1 MASSLSFLKNKNVWS
16 QVAIIIIF
24 LLLSMLYFYPVFSGK
39 QLQQSDMTNARGMAN
54 ELIQWEKSH
63 PDEEPMWTN
72 SMFGGMPA
80 YLIKMGKTYNIYRY
94 VREVLTLGLPAGSV
108 AILFLMMLGFYFL
121 MQVLGVNRWLSVA
134 GAIGYAFASY
144 NIIII
149 AVGHITKA
157 YSIAFMPA
165 VIAGILLLYQRKYL
179 YGGWAV
185 LLSTGLLVS
194 QSHPQIAYYTFLVIL
209 IFFLVYLF
217 DAIRKKEIKHYI
229 TAGLIAVVAAALS
242 ILPVATNLLT
252 VAEYSK
258 YSMRGPSELTQKNAE
273 PKKSTGLDR
282 DYAFQWSYGQAETF
296 SILVPN
302 FVGAGVNGFDER
314 SKTAEQLK
322 NVGIPAEVAR
332 QLPVYWGKLPFTV
345 GPAYFGAIICFLFV
359 LGLFV
364 VKGPVRWWLAIAAA
378 LSIMLSWGKNFSI
391 LSDLFFYYF
400 PAYNKFRTVDMIL
413 VVANFVFPLLGFW
426 ALKNI
431 VEKKISQQETLKAIK
446 YTVYIVGGL
455 LLVFILLPGWFFN
468 FTSLSDAHLAEQLR
482 AARWPSDAIENLLA
496 AMRED
501 RLQILRADAF
511 RSLIYVA
518 LVAVLLL
525 WYVKKYFRLE
535 YFAIPLGL
543 LILVDLWSVDRRYL
557 NKDNFVPK
565 SEPEFIKSHAD
576 EIILSDTDPHYRVL
590 NLTRSVFNDGYTS
603 YFHKSIGGYHG
614 AKLRRYQDMIDGAL
628 STDIAFIQQ
637 YLSTQKRLP
646 DSNVYRQLPV
656 LNMLNCKYII
666 YNPEANP
673 LVNTG
678 RLGNAWFVRSVRW
691 VESPDAE
698 YDAVN
703 SRNFNPAMDAIIDK
717 RWQSALPGADS
728 CIFDSTATIRL
739 TQYKPHVLTYNVKTQ
754 KTQLAVFSE
763 IFYEKGWNAYLD
775 GQKYPHGRANY
786 ILRAMVIP
794 AGEHTL
800 EFRFEPAI
808 YYMGQKIAMIGSVIV
823 VLLTLSVGIAY
834 FRNRKATA

>member
-1 MASSLSFLKNKNVWS
+1 MASGLSFLKNKNVWS
-16 QVAIIIIF
+16 QVAIIVSFIV
-24 LLLSMLYFYPVFSGK
+24 LSMLYFYPEFSGK
-39 QLQQSDMTNARGMAN
+39 QLRQSDMTNARGVAN
-54 ELIQWEKSH
+54 EVIQWEKNH

-80 YLIKMGKTYNIYRY
+80 YLSKLGKTYNIYSYIRQ
-94 VREVLTLGLPAGSV
+94 VLTLGLPAGSA
-108 AILFLMMLGFYFL
+108 AILFLLMLGFDFL
-121 MQVLGVNRWLSVA
+121 LQVLGVNRWLSAA

-185 LLSTGLLVS
+185 LLTTGLLVS
-194 QSHPQIAYYTFLVIL
+194 QSHPQIAYYTFLVVL

-217 DAIRKKEIKHYI
+217 YAFREKEIKHYI
-229 TAGLIAVVAAALS
+229 ITGIVAVIAAALS

-252 VAEYSK
+252 TAEYSK
-258 YSMRGPSELTQKNAE
+258 YSMRGPSELTKNNNE

-282 DYAFQWSYGQAETF
+282 DYAFQWSYGMAETF

-322 NVGIPAEVAR
+322 NVGIPSEVAR

-364 VKGPVRWWLAIAAA
+364 VKGPIKWWLAIAAA
-378 LSIMLSWGKNFSI
+378 LSIMLSWGKNFSV

-400 PAYNKFRTVDMIL
+400 PGYNKFRTVDMIL
-413 VVANFVFPLLGFW
+413 VIANLAFPLLGFW
-426 ALKNI
+426 GLKNI
-431 VEKKISQQETLKAIK
+431 VEKKVSQQETIKAIK
-446 YTVYIVGGL
+446 YTAYVVGGL
-455 LLVFILLPGWFFN
+455 LLVFILLPGWFFD
-468 FTSLSDAHLAEQLR
+468 FTSLSDAQLTEQLR

-511 RSLIYVA
+511 RSLVY
-518 LVAVLLL
+518 VLLAGGL
-525 WYVKKYFRLE
+525 LWWYVKKSFRLE
-535 YFAIPLGL
+535 YFAIPLAL
-543 LILVDLWSVDRRYL
+543 LILVDMWSVDRRYL
-557 NKDNFVPK
+557 NKDYFVPK
-565 SEPEFIKSHAD
+565 SEPEFVKSHAD
-576 EIILSDTDPHYRVL
+576 EVILSDTDPHYRVL

-628 STDIAFIQQ
+628 STDINFVQQ
-637 YLSTQKRLP
+637 YLSVQKRLP
-646 DSNVYRQLPV
+646 DSDFYRQLPI

-666 YNPEANP
+666 YNTEADP

-691 VESPDAE
+691 VNSPDEE
-698 YDAVN
+698 YEAVN
-703 SRNFNPAMDAIIDK
+703 SKNFNPAIEAIVDK
-717 RWQSALPGADS
+717 RWQKTLPGADS
-728 CIFDSTATIRL
+728 CIFDSTATIQL
-739 TQYKPHVLTYNVKTQ
+739 TQYKPHVLTYQVKTP
-754 KTQLAVFSE
+754 KPQLAVFSE

-786 ILRAMVIP
+786 ILRTMVIP

-800 EFRFEPAI
+800 EFRFEPAT
-808 YYMGQKIAMIGSVIV
+808 YYLGQKIAMIGSVIV
-823 VLLTLSVGIAY
+823 VLLTISTLIAY
-834 FRNRKATA
+834 YRNQKAAA

>member
-1 MASSLSFLKNKNVWS
+1 
-16 QVAIIIIF
+16 
-24 LLLSMLYFYPVFSGK
+24 
-39 QLQQSDMTNARGMAN
+39 
-54 ELIQWEKSH
+54 
-63 PDEEPMWTN
+63 
-72 SMFGGMPA
+72 
-80 YLIKMGKTYNIYRY
+80 
-94 VREVLTLGLPAGSV
+94 
-108 AILFLMMLGFYFL
+108 MLGFYFL
-121 MQVLGVNRWLSVA
+121 LQVLGVNRWLSAA

-185 LLSTGLLVS
+185 LLTTGLLVS
-194 QSHPQIAYYTFLVIL
+194 QSHPQIAYYTFLVVL

-217 DAIRKKEIKHYI
+217 YAFREKEIKHYI
-229 TAGLIAVVAAALS
+229 ITGIVAVIAAALS

-252 VAEYSK
+252 TAEYSK
-258 YSMRGPSELTQKNAE
+258 YSMRGPSELTKNNNE

-282 DYAFQWSYGQAETF
+282 NYAFQWSYGMAETF

-322 NVGIPAEVAR
+322 NVGIPSEVAR

-364 VKGPVRWWLAIAAA
+364 VKGPIKWWLAIAAA
-378 LSIMLSWGKNFSI
+378 LSIMLSWGKNFSV

-400 PAYNKFRTVDMIL
+400 PGYNKFRTVDMIL
-413 VVANFVFPLLGFW
+413 VIANLAFPLLGFW
-426 ALKNI
+426 GLKNI
-431 VEKKISQQETLKAIK
+431 VEKKVSQQETIKAIK
-446 YTVYIVGGL
+446 YTAYIVGGL
-455 LLVFILLPGWFFN
+455 LLVFILLPGWFFD
-468 FTSLSDAHLAEQLR
+468 FTSLSDAQLTEQLR

-511 RSLIYVA
+511 RSLVY
-518 LVAVLLL
+518 VLLAGGL
-525 WYVKKYFRLE
+525 LWWYVKKSFRLE
-535 YFAIPLGL
+535 YFGIPLAL
-543 LILVDLWSVDRRYL
+543 LILVDMWSVDRRYL
-557 NKDNFVPK
+557 NKDYFVPK
-565 SEPEFIKSHAD
+565 SEPEFVKSHAD
-576 EIILSDTDPHYRVL
+576 EVILSDTDPHYRVL

-628 STDIAFIQQ
+628 STDINFVQQ
-637 YLSTQKRLP
+637 YLSVQKRLP
-646 DSNVYRQLPV
+646 DSDFYRQLPI

-666 YNPEANP
+666 YNTEADP
-673 LVNTG
+673 LINTG

-691 VESPDAE
+691 VNSPDEE
-698 YDAVN
+698 YEAVN
-703 SRNFNPAMDAIIDK
+703 SKNFNPAIEAIVDK
-717 RWQSALPGADS
+717 RWQKNLPGADS
-728 CIFDSTATIRL
+728 CIFDSTATIQL
-739 TQYKPHVLTYNVKTQ
+739 TQYKPHVLTYQVKTP
-754 KTQLAVFSE
+754 KPQLAVFSE

-786 ILRAMVIP
+786 ILRTMVIP

-800 EFRFEPAI
+800 EFRFEPAT
-808 YYMGQKIAMIGSVIV
+808 YYLGQKIAMIGSVIV
-823 VLLTLSVGIAY
+823 VLLTISTLIAY
-834 FRNRKATA
+834 YRNQKAAA